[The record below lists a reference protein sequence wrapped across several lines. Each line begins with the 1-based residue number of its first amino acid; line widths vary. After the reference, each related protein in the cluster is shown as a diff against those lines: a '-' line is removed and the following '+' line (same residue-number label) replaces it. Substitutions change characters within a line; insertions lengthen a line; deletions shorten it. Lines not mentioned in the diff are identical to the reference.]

1 MLGRIIMWVIIVTAV
16 LLLWT
21 YFLSKIVP
29 A

>member
-1 MLGRIIMWVIIVTAV
+1 MLGRIIKWIIIVTAI

-21 YFLSKIVP
+21 YFLSKIAP

>member
-1 MLGRIIMWVIIVTAV
+1 MLGTIIKCSIIVTAV
-16 LLLWT
+16 LLLWI

>member
-1 MLGRIIMWVIIVTAV
+1 MLGRIIKWIIIVAAA
-16 LLLWT
+16 LLLWI

>member
-1 MLGRIIMWVIIVTAV
+1 MLGRIIKWTIIVTAV
-16 LLLWT
+16 LLLWI

>member
-1 MLGRIIMWVIIVTAV
+1 MLGRIIKWAIIVTAV

>member
-1 MLGRIIMWVIIVTAV
+1 MLGTIIKCIIIVTAV
-16 LLLWT
+16 LLLWI

>member
-1 MLGRIIMWVIIVTAV
+1 VTGRNIKWIIIVMAV
-16 LLLWT
+16 LLLWI